1 MKDSEVIF
9 LTPVEAM
16 ERLKVGRNAMYED
29 LLKRKDFPC
38 MRIGKKFY
46 INSEL
51 LEEWARKE
59 CSKQR

>member
-1 MKDSEVIF
+1 MNDAPIMLSPAQAMKK
-9 LTPVEAM
+9 LN
-16 ERLKVGRNAMYED
+16 VGRNAMYED

-51 LEEWARKE
+51 LEEWAKKQ
-59 CSKQR
+59 CSKKR